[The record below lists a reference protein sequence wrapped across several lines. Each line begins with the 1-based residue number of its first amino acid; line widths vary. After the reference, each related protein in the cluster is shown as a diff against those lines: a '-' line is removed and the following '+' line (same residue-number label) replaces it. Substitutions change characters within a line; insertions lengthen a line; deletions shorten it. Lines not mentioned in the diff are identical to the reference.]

1 MIYKSLF
8 EGKQFVLIC
17 KCGGN
22 GRIERV
28 QPTPLTDKLI
38 IKCSNCSEIKDLDDL
53 LQTNLTN

>member
-17 KCGGN
+17 KCGGD

-28 QPTPLTDKLI
+28 HGRLTDKLI
-38 IKCSNCSEIKDLDDL
+38 IKCSNCSEIKNLDDL